1 MQFGLTDNTFQEIT
15 TLISQYEEIEE
26 AIIYGSRAKGN
37 FRNGSDIDLV
47 FKGDHLS
54 LSLLNKLDQNL
65 DDLMTPYKF
74 DLAIYSHIN
83 NPDLKDHIQR
93 VGITVFKRGSLSK
106 NSDYQVKQV

>member
-1 MQFGLTDNTFQEIT
+1 MKFGLTENTVQKIT
-15 TLISQYEEIEE
+15 NLISQYEEIEE

-47 FKGDHLS
+47 FKGAHLT

-74 DLAIYSHIN
+74 DLSIYGHIN

-93 VGITVFKRGSLSK
+93 IGITFFKRNLFLK
-106 NSDYQVKQV
+106 NSDAVKQA